1 MHNVFLITFSLRDLD
16 TILTKEVKVDIDHVS
31 LSLKF
36 IVELLFEL
44 I

>member
-1 MHNVFLITFSLRDLD
+1 MHNVFLITFSLRDLYR
-16 TILTKEVKVDIDHVS
+16 ILTKEVKVDIDHIS